1 MFKRSRKYSVLEK
14 LNKMNTNEK
23 FTWSK
28 KQKVDFCFCYKNK
41 RKSFYS
47 IEKAFTNW
55 EEFRSTE
62 VRVNK
67 DREKSEE
74 VKLKLQLIS
83 LKLQLMCSRYYLYQ
97 DTSSIVLYK
106 QRNFL
111 KVFYLLF
118 CISSSKYDIFYF
130 FSYLNNSA

>member
-67 DREKSEE
+67 DREKSEIKVVINQFE
-74 VKLKLQLIS
+74 IATDVFEILFVSGHIKYS
-83 LKLQLMCSRYYLYQ
+83 L
-97 DTSSIVLYK
+97 V
-106 QRNFL
+106 
-111 KVFYLLF
+111 
-118 CISSSKYDIFYF
+118 
-130 FSYLNNSA
+130 